1 MLPSAF
7 SMFLL
12 FASPNYPPMFTP
24 TILLFEVVPAPYTLP
39 YQLSGASYYAR
50 LVSKATVE

>member
-12 FASPNYPPMFTP
+12 FARPNYPPMFTP